1 MTVLNLECKE
11 EFDNRKIEI
20 SLREDKNLH
29 RTENIIM
36 MYMKTY
42 KFLEPVYF
50 VLKKFLFNM
59 KLCNLSDSTKNVDQN
74 YRRKA

>member
-20 SLREDKNLH
+20 SLREDNSLH
-29 RTENIIM
+29 RTENIIT

-59 KLCNLSDSTKNVDQN
+59 KLCNLSDASKNVSLLH
-74 YRRKA
+74 RRKA

>member
-1 MTVLNLECKE
+1 MAVLNLECKE

-20 SLREDKNLH
+20 SLREDKHLH
-29 RTENIIM
+29 RTENVIT

-50 VLKKFLFNM
+50 VLKKFLYNM
-59 KLCNLSDSTKNVDQN
+59 KLCNLSDSSKSVV
-74 YRRKA
+74 